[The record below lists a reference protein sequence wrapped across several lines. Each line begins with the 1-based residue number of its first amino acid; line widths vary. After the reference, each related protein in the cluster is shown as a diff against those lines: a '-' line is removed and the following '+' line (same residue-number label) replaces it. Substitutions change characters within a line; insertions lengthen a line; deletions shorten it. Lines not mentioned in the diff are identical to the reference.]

1 MQPKKTPQAD
11 VEKKS
16 STFFLVG
23 MLVSLGVVITA
34 FSYKQYEE
42 QVKVLQ
48 SDLEVDVE
56 EEMTEVTRQQEKP
69 PPPPPPPEIKIVED
83 DVEVEEDQPEI
94 EEQDVDQETVVE
106 DIPVVEEKKEE
117 EDKVFVAVEDN
128 PVFPGGQKAM
138 YKWLANN
145 LKYPQ
150 REKEVGIQGR
160 VIVQFV
166 VNKDGSITQ
175 VNAVK
180 GPSEGLKKE
189 AERAISR
196 MPNWSPGKQRG
207 KPVRVKYTIPVF
219 FRLN

>member
-1 MQPKKTPQAD
+1 MKPKKTPEAD
-11 VEKKS
+11 VDRKNT
-16 STFFLVG
+16 TFFLVG
-23 MLVSLGVVITA
+23 MILSLGVVVSA
-34 FSYKQYEE
+34 FSYKQYEK

-56 EEMTEVTRQQEKP
+56 EEMSEVTRQQEKP

-83 DVEVEEDQPEI
+83 EVEVEEDQPEI
-94 EEQDVDQETVVE
+94 EEQDIDQETEIE
-106 DIPVVEEKKEE
+106 DIPVVEEEKED
-117 EDKVFVAVEDN
+117 EDEIFVAVEDN
-128 PVFPGGQKAM
+128 PEFPGGQKAL
-138 YKWLANN
+138 YQWLQNN

-189 AERAISR
+189 AERVIKQ
-196 MPNWSPGKQRG
+196 MPKWKPGKQRG

-219 FRLN
+219 FRLS